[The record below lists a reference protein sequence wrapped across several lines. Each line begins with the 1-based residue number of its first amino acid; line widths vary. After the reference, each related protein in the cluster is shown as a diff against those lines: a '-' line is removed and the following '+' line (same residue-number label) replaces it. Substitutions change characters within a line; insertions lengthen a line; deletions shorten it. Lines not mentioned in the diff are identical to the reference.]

1 MFVGCEMGNWEIN
14 EIERDTWR
22 SIIHNKPF
30 YNSVSGDN
38 MIKLKLEELKIIQ
51 ERLEEAERVVND
63 FRSRKW
69 DLVTELKNLGHDF
82 TATTEGMD
90 VVLSAPPSMRF

>member
-1 MFVGCEMGNWEIN
+1 MNASLNHALEKEVRHAKEF
-14 EIERDTWR
+14 
-22 SIIHNKPF
+22 
-30 YNSVSGDN
+30 
-38 MIKLKLEELKIIQ
+38 KLEELRIIQ

>member
-1 MFVGCEMGNWEIN
+1 MNTSLNHALEKEVRHAKEF
-14 EIERDTWR
+14 
-22 SIIHNKPF
+22 
-30 YNSVSGDN
+30 
-38 MIKLKLEELKIIQ
+38 KLEELRIIQ

-90 VVLSAPPSMRF
+90 VVLSASPSFNWSRDNV

>member
-1 MFVGCEMGNWEIN
+1 MNTSLNHALEKEVRHAKEF
-14 EIERDTWR
+14 
-22 SIIHNKPF
+22 
-30 YNSVSGDN
+30 
-38 MIKLKLEELKIIQ
+38 KLEELRIIQ

-63 FRSRKW
+63 FRSRKG

>member
-1 MFVGCEMGNWEIN
+1 MNTSLNHALEKEVRHAKEF
-14 EIERDTWR
+14 
-22 SIIHNKPF
+22 
-30 YNSVSGDN
+30 
-38 MIKLKLEELKIIQ
+38 KLEELRIIQ

-69 DLVTELKNLGHDF
+69 ELVTELKNLGHDF